1 MPSTGRGDNEL
12 NYLMQLS
19 MQSALQFIMYVLI
32 FQAGKPFTFCLK
44 RKSVQMAT
52 WFVTNLQSILKPYFV
67 SFSNGSL

>member
-1 MPSTGRGDNEL
+1 
-12 NYLMQLS
+12 

-67 SFSNGSL
+67 SSSNGSL